1 MTNPKHERRA
11 QPGDGDA
18 GDGGAQLPGSAITHD
33 GKRRQG
39 NGG

>member
-18 GDGGAQLPGSAITHD
+18 GYGSPQLPGSAMTGY
-33 GKRRQG
+33 GKRRQH